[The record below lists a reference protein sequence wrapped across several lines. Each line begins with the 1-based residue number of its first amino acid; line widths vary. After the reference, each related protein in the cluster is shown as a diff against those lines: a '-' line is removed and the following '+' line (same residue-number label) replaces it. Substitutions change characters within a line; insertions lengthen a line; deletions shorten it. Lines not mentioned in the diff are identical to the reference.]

1 MKKLWNYS
9 YRVNFLHNTS
19 VGLSM
24 DAVIVAVI
32 VTITTATVAT
42 TTASATDAIRTMF
55 FSVLSIRIGRM
66 WSHGQTFLSD
76 FYSCCCFFFA
86 SLLRFLTIIANTDAN
101 ANADATVE
109 QVVAVDAVVIVVMII
124 VRIIIIRSST
134 SIIIDGGGSVNDRV
148 CCIRKADHGSYK
160 GKDWYSNLRNG
171 KEAPSEKRYDV
182 KLSL

>member
-1 MKKLWNYS
+1 MTELWNYS
-9 YRVNFLHNTS
+9 YRFNFLHNTS

-24 DAVIVAVI
+24 DAVAVAVAIAVI

-42 TTASATDAIRTMF
+42 TTATDAIRTMF
-55 FSVLSIRIGRM
+55 FSVLSIRIGWM
-66 WSHGQTFLSD
+66 WSHGQTFLSE
-76 FYSCCCFFFA
+76 FYSCCCSFFA
-86 SLLRFLTIIANTDAN
+86 SLPRSFLTIIANTDAN
-101 ANADATVE
+101 ADATVE
-109 QVVAVDAVVIVVMII
+109 HVVAVDAVVMII
-124 VRIIIIRSST
+124 VRTIIIISS
-134 SIIIDGGGSVNDRV
+134 SIIIDGGGSVNDRG

>member
-1 MKKLWNYS
+1 MIKLWNYS
-9 YRVNFLHNTS
+9 YRFNFLHNTT

-24 DAVIVAVI
+24 DAVAVAVI

-42 TTASATDAIRTMF
+42 TTATVATTDAIRTMF
-55 FSVLSIRIGRM
+55 FSVLSIRIGWM

-86 SLLRFLTIIANTDAN
+86 SLLRSFLTIIANTDAN
-101 ANADATVE
+101 ADATVE
-109 QVVAVDAVVIVVMII
+109 HVVAVDAVVMII
-124 VRIIIIRSST
+124 VRTIIIISS
-134 SIIIDGGGSVNDRV
+134 SIIIDGGGSVNDRG
-148 CCIRKADHGSYK
+148 CCIRKADHGSYI

-171 KEAPSEKRYDV
+171 KEAPSEKRYGV